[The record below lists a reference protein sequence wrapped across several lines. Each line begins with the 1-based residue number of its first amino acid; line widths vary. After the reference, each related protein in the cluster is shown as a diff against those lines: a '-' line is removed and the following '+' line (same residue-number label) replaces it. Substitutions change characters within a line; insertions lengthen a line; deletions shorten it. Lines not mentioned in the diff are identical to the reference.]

1 MHDVIPVSSNRETL
15 LAQYFPYWHRK
26 LIPFSKVTLGSQLSI
41 RVNFFSMDGTALVK
55 NTAPEPPQPQSTS
68 MIGPMLIPLF
78 YLICLHIYPWIL
90 EAIHNHIIYTH
101 KNEAIHKLPDLPLL
115 KQSFTVGI
123 N

>member
-15 LAQYFPYWHRK
+15 LAQDFPYWHRK
-26 LIPFSKVTLGSQLSI
+26 LVPFSKVTLGSLLSI
-41 RVNFFSMDGTALVK
+41 RVPFSIHGC
-55 NTAPEPPQPQSTS
+55 PQPQSTS
-68 MIGPMLIPLF
+68 MIGPMLIPPF